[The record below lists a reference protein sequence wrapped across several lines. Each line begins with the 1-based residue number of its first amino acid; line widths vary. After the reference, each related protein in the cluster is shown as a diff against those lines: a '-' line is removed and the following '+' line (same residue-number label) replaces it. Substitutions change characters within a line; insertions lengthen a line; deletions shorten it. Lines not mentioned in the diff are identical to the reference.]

1 MPTVLVS
8 AEHERQGVKHDA
20 SSVWVEDLTTISF
33 KICIRELQNFDGA
46 HQSIHVVSNCPL
58 VMCLSIFCVFCG
70 FRQFYCNFVWPI
82 ESRVEQKGSE
92 KFLQPPRTGHK
103 VIFSDEDVQLPCFT
117 NTYSLISLAYG

>member
-1 MPTVLVS
+1 MYRTYMYCYWNLCINIAVLIFLQRKFKSVPTVLVS

-58 VMCLSIFCVFCG
+58 FMGLGSFCVFCG
-70 FRQFYCNFVWPI
+70 FRQFYCKFVWPI
-82 ESRVEQKGSE
+82 ETR
-92 KFLQPPRTGHK
+92 
-103 VIFSDEDVQLPCFT
+103 I
-117 NTYSLISLAYG
+117 